1 MILYPSRRRRSGLA
15 RSAAV
20 LALACSL
27 FAIDVTKPVRAQDAA
42 CDGEPSKVRLFM
54 TVDRIVRSD
63 GLIAATVYP
72 DDHRRFLAHHGQL
85 AVVRRPTATPSTELC
100 IWLPKAGDY
109 EVAVYQDLNS
119 DHRFNRNALGVPTEP
134 YGLSND
140 PPNLLGLPT
149 FRSVRF
155 PVHEGDN
162 TIHIPL
168 HKPPG

>member
-1 MILYPSRRRRSGLA
+1 M
-15 RSAAV
+15 
-20 LALACSL
+20 
-27 FAIDVTKPVRAQDAA
+27 
-42 CDGEPSKVRLFM
+42 
-54 TVDRIVRSD
+54 
-63 GLIAATVYP
+63 AATVYP
-72 DDHRRFLAHHGQL
+72 DDPRRFLAHHGQL
-85 AVVRRPTATPSTELC
+85 AVVRRPAAAPSTELC
-100 IWLPKAGDY
+100 LWLPATGFY

-119 DHRFNRNALGVPTEP
+119 DRRFNRNALGVPTEP

-162 TIHIPL
+162 TLRIPL